1 MLSAPGAYGDAAGEK
16 IQGTLGKVGGPVVCT
31 FLSLLSL
38 PLSHLCLLY
47 CTLHLPRAYTRDKRL
62 QTDAGIRQGKGLST
76 IASPVGGLVEPLVGG
91 LFKAPENFAHATDA
105 IDDVDR
111 HNEEMERP
119 IAGEEQTGANPLGL
133 HQGGKGEGA

>member
-31 FLSLLSL
+31 FLSS
-38 PLSHLCLLY
+38 SH
-47 CTLHLPRAYTRDKRL
+47 HPPSKRQRL
-62 QTDAGIRQGKGLST
+62 QTDAEIQQGKGLST